1 MRFFIDSADINEV
14 RELATS
20 GLVDGVTTN
29 PSLIAK
35 EIAKESTKAGTTASE
50 NASDYIHRRIGEL
63 CALLDGPVSAEVT
76 ATEFSEMYKEGKS
89 LAKIADNVAVKVPLT
104 EDGLRCCHAL
114 STEGIDVNVTLCF
127 SSAQALLAAKS
138 GARFIS
144 PFIGRLDDIGHDGL
158 QLIEEILELYS
169 HYEFRTEVLVASV
182 RHIGH
187 VVASARM
194 GAPIATLPPKVFRA
208 LYKHPLTDSGL
219 ATFLSDWRASKQS
232 IL

>member
-1 MRFFIDSADINEV
+1 MKFFIDSADVNEV
-14 RELATS
+14 RELAKS

-35 EIAKESTKAGTTASE
+35 EIARASGE
-50 NASDYIHRRIGEL
+50 DSVEDSGGGIHRRIGEL
-63 CALLDGPVSAEVT
+63 CALLDGPVSAEVV
-76 ATEFSEMYKEGKS
+76 ATDFSEMYKEGKS
-89 LAKIADNVAVKVPLT
+89 LSKIAKNVAVKVPLT
-104 EDGLRCCHAL
+104 ESGLRCCHAL
-114 STEGIDVNVTLCF
+114 SLEGIDVNVTLCF

-138 GARFIS
+138 GARFVS

-169 HYEFRTEVLVASV
+169 HYTFRTEVLVASV
-182 RHIGH
+182 RSIGH

-194 GAPIATLPPKVFRA
+194 GAPIATLPPKIFRA

-219 ATFLSDWRASKQS
+219 EAFLSDWRESKQS